1 MRIDPKLLT
10 PPITDRPSLEP
21 ASALRPGGQDHA
33 AAVVTLSSAGAAVQ
47 ANGATE
53 VMSPRLEQIQLQID
67 RGDYPIDL
75 DKLAARIADDEL
87 ARTSGGS

>member
-10 PPITDRPSLEP
+10 PPIAERPTLEP
-21 ASALRPGGQDHA
+21 ASSARPGAQESQ

-47 ANGATE
+47 ANAPNE
-53 VMSPRLEQIQLQID
+53 LLSARLEQIQLLID
-67 RGDYPIDL
+67 RGEYPIDL

-87 ARTSGGS
+87 ARAAGDS